1 MSELTRRILFAA
13 AAIPVTVG
21 IIWLGGAAL
30 AALLGIIAAL
40 GAWEL
45 FRIARAGGTP
55 ALDRVGIPLAAM
67 IPLVVHA
74 KYLGVGRAMFDSRGA
89 LGETAGSIT
98 NVIARMVVWPFT
110 LSLTAAAV
118 VALGIL
124 TIAIWARGVDG
135 KPLAAVAVTVFGI
148 IYTGGMLSYG
158 YALRYHPY
166 AIGAAAGTAL
176 VFLPLIL
183 TWAQDTG
190 AYAVGR
196 TMGRRKLIPK
206 VSPGKTVEGAIG
218 GIIVTVLACW
228 LYVRLVLT
236 PHAQLA
242 LSPSGIVL
250 FGVVISIAAQVGD
263 LAESLLKREAGVKD
277 SSHII
282 PGHGG
287 VLDRF
292 DSLLFVLPVSYL
304 LLGSMLL
311 PAPGGR

>member
-13 AAIPVTVG
+13 AAIPVTIG

-30 AALLGIIAAL
+30 AALLGIVAAL

-55 ALDRVGIPLAAM
+55 ALDRIGIPLAAM

-74 KYLGVGRAMFDSRGA
+74 KYLGVGRATFDSRDS
-89 LGETAGSIT
+89 LGESAGAVV
-98 NVIARMVVWPFT
+98 NVVARVLVWPFT

-124 TIAIWARGVDG
+124 AAAIWMRGVEG
-135 KPLAAVAVTVFGI
+135 KPLAAVAVTVFGV

-158 YALRYHPY
+158 YAIRYHPY
-166 AIGAAAGTAL
+166 AVGTAAGTAL
-176 VFLPLIL
+176 LFLPLIL

-218 GIIVTVLACW
+218 GILVTVLACW
-228 LYVRLVLT
+228 LYVRFALV

-242 LSPSGIVL
+242 LSPSGIVV
-250 FGVVISIAAQVGD
+250 FGIIISVAAQIGD

-277 SSHII
+277 SSRII

-287 VLDRF
+287 ILDRF
-292 DSLLFVLPVSYL
+292 DSLLFVLPVAYL

-311 PAPGGR
+311 PAPAPR